1 MNITVLFSQAKSE
14 PQFPSRGPLP
24 TPVLKCLLNCCGFNA
39 RMGLKGLCL
48 KRGSLKELFVDVY
61 PWRGSKQRWV
71 IMRCFNPF
79 WAWVDSEKQSWAF
92 AALESLLGIWSW
104 LMCVHLSTGLCT
116 DARRWSAAPRH
127 RILAGCTETRG
138 CCTCHESKILLH
150 IFKNQAILTCPYILS
165 CFLFVVPQ
173 CLSVK
178 CVCVWGGG
186 GGGHYK
192 V

>member
-1 MNITVLFSQAKSE
+1 MSKE
-14 PQFPSRGPLP
+14 
-24 TPVLKCLLNCCGFNA
+24 
-39 RMGLKGLCL
+39 GLTRPCA
-48 KRGSLKELFVDVY
+48 LKELFVDVC

-104 LMCVHLSTGLCT
+104 LMCVHLSTGICT

-127 RILAGCTETRG
+127 RIPAGCTETRG

-178 CVCVWGGG
+178 CVCVWGALQGLKSSIILQTLG
-186 GGGHYK
+186 QTSHGFSLLTQHRF
-192 V
+192 